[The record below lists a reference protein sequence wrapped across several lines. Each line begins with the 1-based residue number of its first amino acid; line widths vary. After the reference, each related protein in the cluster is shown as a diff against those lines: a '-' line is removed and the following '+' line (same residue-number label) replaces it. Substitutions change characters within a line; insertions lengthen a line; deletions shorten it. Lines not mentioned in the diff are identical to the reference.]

1 MRAENPISVANLD
14 KVVDYGLL
22 SWEFCLKI
30 KEIHGHPIEIIMI
43 ISALLPSWLIIIKK
57 SYIFP
62 ERQAVERVRG
72 IEPPE
77 RRMVSPA
84 HTMHPQSFAFC
95 FSRRNVVVAKLVAF
109 LLLFICL
116 DLNYIG
122 PSLNLLQRSIFNK
135 LVESN
140 Y

>member
-30 KEIHGHPIEIIMI
+30 KEIHGYPIEILMI

-57 SYIFP
+57 SYMPP

-84 HTMHPQSFAFC
+84 HTLHPQSFAFC
-95 FSRRNVVVAKLVAF
+95 FSRRKVWVAKLLAF
-109 LLLFICL
+109 LLLFICSDFDYIGSPL
-116 DLNYIG
+116 DLF
-122 PSLNLLQRSIFNK
+122 QRSFLCK
-135 LVESN
+135 LA
-140 Y
+140 